1 MGLKLPPHGFKFTP
15 SDKQLLEDF
24 LRPKIQGTLRWDII
38 KDKEIY
44 GPDANPW
51 EIFSDSSTQW
61 ITSGS
66 EKSVY
71 VFSHLTKIA
80 DKESSGTGGN
90 EHYVRKAGCGTWH
103 VETGRKIIVDGNNNH
118 IGEKR
123 MLVFQIND
131 VKGLTEGDRKYW
143 KMHEYFLKGYED
155 YVVCQITSDVSKR
168 AKVYTKDVSGT
179 KSKANKKI
187 AATRTTKSKDEKG
200 NQGCHEE
207 KTEMM
212 SYQNL
217 LAPMNSLCLGG
228 SDQAAIIYQG
238 MPVQY
243 NGAGG
248 VNSSVEEQE
257 AEAQGLEV
265 LHDHQRLNNQEAA
278 QPVIPSTGGGI
289 ENLGSNGGSHD
300 EAYLDLEDLFGGD
313 FWPNVDNLL
322 MDDPMSNDNVPLNFE
337 GLFDAAGSWSDKNL
351 EEPGQVSNNVQ
362 EQQQQQQ
369 QQQQQ
374 AATRMNMSCML
385 GKRPSFEA
393 QEAGPIKKSRI

>member
-143 KMHEYFLKGYED
+143 KMHEYFLKGHED
-155 YVVCQITSDVSKR
+155 YVVCQITSDTSKE
-168 AKVYTKDVSGT
+168 AKVYTKDVSGTRGST

-187 AATRTTKSKDEKG
+187 AATRTTKSKDERE

-207 KTEMM
+207 NSEMVT
-212 SYQNL
+212 YQNL
-217 LAPMNSLCLGG
+217 LAPMNTLCLDG

-238 MPVQY
+238 MPQY
-243 NGAGG
+243 NGTGG

-257 AEAQGLEV
+257 ARGVKV
-265 LHDHQRLNNQEAA
+265 LNDDQRLSNQEAS
-278 QPVIPSTGGGI
+278 QPVVPSTGGGI

-300 EAYLDLEDLFGGD
+300 EAYLDLEDLFG
-313 FWPNVDNLL
+313 
-322 MDDPMSNDNVPLNFE
+322 
-337 GLFDAAGSWSDKNL
+337 AGSWSDKNL